1 MYLYKS
7 ETYSSDLKTAIQ
19 STCGVEKLYNSSF
32 MITGAGGLIG
42 SFIVDMMLELNRAGA
57 NIDIYAIDLSAER
70 LAVRFE
76 DVITDKLHFISHNV
90 NNKPD
95 FDFPADYIIHAAS
108 NAYPAAFNTDPVGTV
123 LSNIVG
129 TNYLLD
135 YAKEHNAKRF
145 LYVSSGEVYGQCD
158 PTLEAFSEELSGYVD
173 PTDVRSCY
181 PASKRAAETL
191 CVSYTKQF
199 GLETVMARP
208 CHTYGPS
215 ATKKDNRAN
224 AQFVNSA
231 IAGQDIVMKSRGTQM
246 RSYAYVADCAS
257 AMLSILLCGE
267 TANAYNIANKDARVT
282 IAGFAHEVAKV
293 TGTKV
298 VFEEPDDVAKAEQT
312 KISYQVLDSQKLYN
326 LGWSGK
332 YSVENGVLNTV
343 KILKNQ

>member
-7 ETYSSDLKTAIQ
+7 KIYSDDLKTAIK
-19 STCGVEKLYNSSF
+19 STLGIEKLNNRSF

-42 SFIVDMMLELNRAGA
+42 SFIVDMLLEQNKAGA
-57 NIDIYAIDLSAER
+57 NIDIYAVDLSADR
-70 LAVRFE
+70 LAERFE
-76 DVITDKLHFISHNV
+76 DVVTDKLHFISHNV
-90 NNKPD
+90 NHQPN
-95 FDFPADYIIHAAS
+95 FDFPVDYLLHAAS
-108 NAYPAAFNTDPVGTV
+108 NAYPAAFNADPVGTV
-123 LSNIVG
+123 LSNVVG

-135 YAKEHNAKRF
+135 YAKEHGAKRF

-158 PTLEAFSEELSGYVD
+158 PSLESFSEDLSGYVD

-199 GLETVMARP
+199 GLETVIARP

-267 TANAYNIANKDARVT
+267 TANAYNIANKDAKVT
-282 IAGFAHEVAKV
+282 IAGFAYEVAGA
-293 TGTKV
+293 TGTNV
-298 VFEEPDDVAKAEQT
+298 VFEEPDDVAKAEQS
-312 KISYQVLDSQKLYN
+312 KISYQVLNSQKLYD
-326 LGWSGK
+326 LGWRGT
-332 YSVENGVLNTV
+332 YSVANGVKNTV
-343 KILKNQ
+343 NIMKD